1 MKKALTLGIVLML
14 GILFS
19 GITIGSGAR
28 VNFGNATIGVYGN
41 LKNSSSN
48 LTTVSTSRL
57 AFVGS
62 ANDTITNLYSFP
74 NLTVSK
80 PGGTLRLNNSTNNF
94 QLTGNIA
101 FTQGNVVTG
110 TNTLELGSTATV
122 TGESATGYVVG
133 TVKAA
138 RAVGTGTS
146 AGTGNFG
153 GIGYSINNTGSD
165 LGTVTVYRYSGSGN
179 QVTIYGSPGILRKW
193 TVETSNA
200 FSGSR
205 QVTAS
210 WLSNEDNGNV
220 LANLKAWKYVAAKD
234 GIDEND
240 NLESEKVRR
249 FIEKKDKLLA
259 KSNDR
264 ETADNFTRG
273 LELEEDEYGIIADE
287 PKTLG
292 WVEVDGA
299 VFSTAS
305 SPRTATF
312 TMDAATTFTINDTSN
327 IFADG
332 AGTASNPYQIA
343 TLDQLNAVRNYLS
356 AHFIQIADI
365 DASATT
371 GWNSGAGWL
380 PIPNFAGKYNGD
392 GHTVSNLFMNR
403 PSGTTYVGLF
413 GITNTGSEIKDIGL
427 IGLDVTGGNY
437 TGGFVGY
444 SRGTVK
450 NCYAKGSVK
459 SSTGSWTG
467 GFAGYTA
474 SGSDINNCYANVEV
488 TRLSGGTETV
498 NIGAFCGRLYSSPI
512 TNCYSTGGVH
522 YEGTTDPTNK
532 GFFGAI
538 GSGAVMSG
546 NFWNTETS
554 AQATTGGTATGL
566 TKDQMRTLLIFTNAT
581 WDFQGESANGT
592 EDTWGINAVLN
603 SGYPFLSW
611 EGITHSPSP
620 FAGGIGTSDEPFLV
634 SNLTQL
640 DAVRNFKSYYF
651 LQTADI
657 DASATTG
664 WDSNAGW
671 IPVST
676 ASPYFTGN
684 YNGGFHKITGLFINR
699 SANLQSLFGYSS
711 GAVISNLSLADAN
724 ITGAQYVAGISSY
737 TVSTTVSNCSFSG
750 SIVTG
755 ASGYAGGITAYAIT
769 GTLISECSSYGSVRA
784 ATYGGGIS
792 GRVGTNS
799 QIRNCYASGSVSRI
813 SGYTSTV
820 FGGICGYNN
829 DAKIL
834 KSYSVAPVIYENATN
849 PTNRGI
855 VGAVTGTTTYEMADN
870 FFDSQVTGQ
879 TTTAGIGTAK
889 TTAEMRNVAT
899 YTSLSTAG
907 LTNPWDFV
915 GNPYDDM
922 ADTNMW
928 SIHTSINSG
937 YPYLSYEYRLPVEA
951 PTNLALLISGTDVI
965 ITWDPVTDA
974 TSYAV
979 YSGTDPYGVMTLDET
994 GSFNGTEWTGAFTGS
1009 KMFYYVTALNSTK
1022 ILPQKTIINNNMF
1035 MSK

>member
-1 MKKALTLGIVLML
+1 MKKALTLGIIMML
-14 GILFS
+14 GLLFS

-41 LKNSSSN
+41 LKNSSTN
-48 LTTVSTSRL
+48 LTTVATSRL

-94 QLTGNIA
+94 QLTGNIT

-133 TVKAA
+133 TVKTA

-153 GIGYSINNTGSD
+153 GIGYTINNTGTN

-200 FSGSR
+200 FSGTR

-220 LANLKAWKYVAAKD
+220 LANLKTWKYVAAKG
-234 GIDEND
+234 GIEDDESGED
-240 NLESEKVRR
+240 DVVRR
-249 FIEKKDKLLA
+249 LIEKKDKLLA
-259 KSNDR
+259 KSTDRNMAENIIRDHDQDEQER
-264 ETADNFTRG
+264 ETVG
-273 LELEEDEYGIIADE
+273 DE

-299 VFSTAS
+299 VFSTAG

-356 AHFIQIADI
+356 AHFIQTANI

-392 GHTVSNLFMNR
+392 GHTVSNLYISR
-403 PSGTTYVGLF
+403 AGTANVGLF
-413 GITNTGSEIKDIGL
+413 GQTNAGSEIKDIGL
-427 IGLDVTGGNY
+427 INVDITGGTG

-450 NCYAKGSVK
+450 NSFAKGSVK

-467 GFAGYTA
+467 GFVGYAFT
-474 SGSDINNCYANVEV
+474 GSTITNCYSNVEV
-488 TRLSGGTETV
+488 TRLAGGTETA
-498 NIGAFCGRLYSSPI
+498 NIGGFCGRLYNSPM
-512 TNCYSTGGVH
+512 TNCYSTGGVN
-522 YEGTTDPTNK
+522 YEGTTNPTNK
-532 GFFGAI
+532 GFVGGVGTGI
-538 GSGAVMSG
+538 TMSG

-554 AQATTGGTATGL
+554 GQATTGGTATGL
-566 TKDQMRTLLIFTNAT
+566 TKNQMRTLLIFTNAT
-581 WDFQGESANGT
+581 WDFQGESVNGT

-657 DASATTG
+657 DASTTTG
-664 WDSNAGW
+664 WDGGAGW
-671 IPVST
+671 TPVAT
-676 ASPYFTGN
+676 VSPFFTGN
-684 YNGGFHKITGLFINR
+684 YNGGFYKITGLYINR
-699 SANLQSLFGYSS
+699 AANFQSLFGYTS
-711 GAVISNLSLADAN
+711 GAAISNLALINAN
-724 ITGAQYVAGISSY
+724 ITGSQTISGIAAY
-737 TVSTTVSNCSFSG
+737 PNSTTITNCSFTG
-750 SIVTG
+750 SVLANT
-755 ASGYAGGITAYAIT
+755 GYAGGISGNVLTNSV
-769 GTLISECSSYGSVRA
+769 ISECFVNATIRA
-784 ATYGGGIS
+784 TTYAGGIT
-792 GRVGTNS
+792 GRVASAS
-799 QIRNCYASGSVSRI
+799 QIRNCYAMGTVSRI
-813 SGYTSTV
+813 SGTSTI
-820 FGGICGYNN
+820 FGGISGYNN

-834 KSYSVAPVIYENATN
+834 KNYSTAAIIYEGSTN
-849 PTNRGI
+849 PANRGI
-855 VGAVTGTTTYEMADN
+855 VGTVTGTTNYEMADN

-879 TTTAGIGTAK
+879 TTTAGVGTAK
-889 TTAEMRNVAT
+889 TTAQMKNVAT
-899 YTSLSTAG
+899 FTLIGSG
-907 LTNPWDFV
+907 LVNPWDFV
-915 GNPYDDM
+915 GNPNNDSANNDYW
-922 ADTNMW
+922 N
-928 SIHTSINSG
+928 IHASINGG
-937 YPYLSYEYRLPVEA
+937 YPYLNWEYRIPVEA
-951 PTNLALLISGTDVI
+951 PTNLALVISGTDVI

-994 GSFNGTEWTGAFTGS
+994 GIFSGTQWTGAFSGS

-1022 ILPQKTIINNNMF
+1022 ILPEKTIINNNMF
-1035 MSK
+1035 MNK